1 MWKDEKFHHD
11 KCKKKYQIAKDFKIT
26 KKENAWRG
34 LTGLQNL
41 GNTCF
46 MNSSIQCVSNTRFL
60 TEYFLKEL
68 FRNEINEEN
77 KLGTEGKLAI

>member
-1 MWKDEKFHHD
+1 M
-11 KCKKKYQIAKDFKIT
+11 
-26 KKENAWRG
+26 G

-46 MNSSIQCVSNTRFL
+46 MNSSIQCVSNTKFL
-60 TEYFLKEL
+60 TQYFLNDL

-77 KLGTEGKLAI
+77 TLGTGGKLAI